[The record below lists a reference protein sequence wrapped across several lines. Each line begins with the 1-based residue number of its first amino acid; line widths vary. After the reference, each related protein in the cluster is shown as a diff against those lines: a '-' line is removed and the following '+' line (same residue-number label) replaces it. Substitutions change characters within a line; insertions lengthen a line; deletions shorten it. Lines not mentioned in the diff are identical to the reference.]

1 MLIQDAAGLPRRH
14 HFWALLA
21 KLAKFFALRDTAAT
35 KHRSDQTYG
44 AAYKLHQTS
53 LTPSVISHMCSP
65 RPMARYVQSLKRS
78 VMSLHSHQIV
88 GLDPGAQLLCPA
100 WCHLQSHCCW
110 WSRCWQTSHC
120 PAAPAP
126 PWQTRSM
133 SAAEHTATG
142 QLVSR
147 VQPCICNQSS
157 AAFLNRHKHSS
168 FLANL

>member
-1 MLIQDAAGLPRRH
+1 MPPGNGWQLCIRLLIQDAAGLPRRH

-78 VMSLHSHQIV
+78 VMTCTLTRSLVLTPVLSCYVLPGVICRVTAAGGHAAGRHPIV
-88 GLDPGAQLLCPA
+88 QLLQLLLGKLVVCQ
-100 WCHLQSHCCW
+100 LQSIQQQVS
-110 WSRCWQTSHC
+110 WSAECNRASATS
-120 PAAPAP
+120 
-126 PWQTRSM
+126 RLLLS
-133 SAAEHTATG
+133 
-142 QLVSR
+142 
-147 VQPCICNQSS
+147 
-157 AAFLNRHKHSS
+157 
-168 FLANL
+168 